1 MKQKNITIT
10 IDGKMHKLM
19 NGSKFCFCPNCSLH
33 DFCNNLLV
41 APCPAHGLGGEY
53 FVELKVEK

>member
-1 MKQKNITIT
+1 MKHNITLT

-19 NGSKFCFCPNCSLH
+19 KGCELCNKCSLH
-33 DFCNNLLV
+33 GFCSNTLLNL
-41 APCPAHGLGGEY
+41 CPAIALGGAY

>member
-1 MKQKNITIT
+1 MKDITLT

-19 NGSKFCFCPNCSLH
+19 KGCGHCGKCSLYG
-33 DFCNNLLV
+33 FCEPLN
-41 APCPAHGLGGEY
+41 PCPAFGLGGEY